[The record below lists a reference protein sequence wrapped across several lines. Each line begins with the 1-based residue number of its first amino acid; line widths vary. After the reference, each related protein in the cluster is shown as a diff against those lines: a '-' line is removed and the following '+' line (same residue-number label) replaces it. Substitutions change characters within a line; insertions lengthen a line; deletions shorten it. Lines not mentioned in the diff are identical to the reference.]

1 MANKNVILD
10 WNCDGLQGKRNDIEL
25 ILTKFKPAVLC
36 LQETKL
42 NPEIEKLQKQDKTL
56 PSYVNFK
63 GYKGYFKCIDT
74 GCNGI
79 AT

>member
-42 NPEIEKLQKQDKTL
+42 NPDIEKLQKHK
-56 PSYVNFK
+56 N
-63 GYKGYFKCIDT
+63 
-74 GCNGI
+74 
-79 AT
+79 